1 MSAKKKEEGIP
12 SPWGQA
18 YPRSVLLPP
27 EGLLVPSGTLRALLR
42 KSGRIEV
49 MVRGFAL
56 APFLGDGARVTVNS
70 RRRPRPGDL
79 VLCEVEG
86 WGDIRRLVA
95 PAKGGGWVT
104 GLDAAPE
111 ARESL
116 PGERVVAVVE
126 RKALT
131 EWTGRMVA
139 AGYPLWSRTAGL
151 LYWIRKALEA
161 PAFGADAAA
170 SVRRKYAGQV
180 VEYTG
185 MLGFPLGEELR
196 ALLGRTIPP
205 GGSVVVAGSGAG
217 GELIHLARLGYRVSG
232 FDVLSEMVRAAE
244 ANCRDAGAEIEIFQ
258 ADMAELDRGGR
269 RFDGIYVTPLVYSF
283 VPERAR
289 RVQSL
294 NRLGRHLAPGG
305 SIVYSVHLTTA
316 FPQFLQAGLAWG
328 RHALRGQGVEF
339 GDWFTWFLR
348 PDGSIGKSYSHLFTS
363 KGVVSE
369 AREAGF
375 QSCRRE
381 GAYFVAGNFAEP
393 ESIAVQKSS
402 SLRTWR

>member
-1 MSAKKKEEGIP
+1 MSAREEGIP

-27 EGLLVPSGTLRALLR
+27 DGLLVPSGTLRTLLR
-42 KSGRIEV
+42 KSGRTEV

-56 APFLGDGARVTVNS
+56 APFLGDGVRVTVDC
-70 RRRPRPGDL
+70 RRRPRSGDL
-79 VLCEVEG
+79 VLCDVAG
-86 WGDIRRLVA
+86 WGDIRRLIA
-95 PAKGGGWVT
+95 PAQDGGWIT
-104 GLDAAPE
+104 GLDAAPA
-111 ARESL
+111 AREDL
-116 PGERVVAVVE
+116 PDERLVAVVE
-126 RKALT
+126 SPALA

-151 LYWIRKALEA
+151 IYWLRKALEA
-161 PAFGADAAA
+161 PAFGSDAAA

-180 VEYTG
+180 TEYTG
-185 MLGFPLGEELR
+185 MLGFPLGEELL
-196 ALLGRTIPP
+196 ALIARTIPA
-205 GGSVVVAGSGAG
+205 GGTVLVAGSGAG

-244 ANCRDAGAEIEIFQ
+244 SNARDAGAEIEIFQ

-305 SIVYSVHLTTA
+305 SVVYSVHLMTS
-316 FPQFLQAGLAWG
+316 FPQLLQAGLAWG
-328 RHALRGQGVEF
+328 RHALRGQGIEF

-348 PDGSIGKSYSHLFTS
+348 RDGSIGKSYSHLFTP
-363 KGVVSE
+363 GRVVSE
-369 AREAGF
+369 ARAAGF
-375 QSCRRE
+375 ASCAKE
-381 GAYFVAGNFAEP
+381 GAYFVARGFTAEDG
-393 ESIAVQKSS
+393 ADDQD
-402 SLRTWR
+402 

>member
-1 MSAKKKEEGIP
+1 M
-12 SPWGQA
+12 
-18 YPRSVLLPP
+18 L
-27 EGLLVPSGTLRALLR
+27 
-42 KSGRIEV
+42 
-49 MVRGFAL
+49 RGFAL
-56 APFLGDGARVTVNS
+56 APFLGDGARVTVN
-70 RRRPRPGDL
+70 RPRRPRIGDL
-79 VLCEVEG
+79 VLCDVEG

-95 PAKGGGWVT
+95 PAKDGGWIT
-104 GLDAAPE
+104 GLDAAPA
-111 ARESL
+111 ARERL

-126 RKALT
+126 LPAWT

-180 VEYTG
+180 TEYTG
-185 MLGFPLGEELR
+185 MLGFPLGEELL
-196 ALLGRTIPP
+196 ALLARTIPS
-205 GGSVVVAGSGAG
+205 GGSVLVAGSGAG
-217 GELIHLARLGYRVSG
+217 GELIHLARMGYRVSG
-232 FDVLSEMVRAAE
+232 FDVLPEMVRAAE
-244 ANCRDAGAEIEIFQ
+244 ANARDAGAGIEIFQ
-258 ADMAELDRGGR
+258 ADMADLDRGGK

-305 SIVYSVHLTTA
+305 SVVYSVHLMTA
-316 FPQFLQAGLAWG
+316 IPQFLQAALAWG
-328 RHALRGQGVEF
+328 RHALRGRGVEF

-348 PDGSIGKSYSHLFTS
+348 PEGSIGKSYSHLFTP
-363 KGVVSE
+363 GRVVSE

-375 QSCRRE
+375 ASCAKD
-381 GAYFVAGNFAEP
+381 GAYFVARDFVE
-393 ESIAVQKSS
+393 
-402 SLRTWR
+402 